1 MAEENAVIEK
11 QSSEDE
17 GTQKELTFEI
27 NEVKEEDS
35 SEEVQSEIQPED
47 SLDDQD
53 EDKELKEHGVRVQKR
68 INTLTYRAKEG
79 ERVADEAMNYAKGVV
94 AENDALKRRLSGQEN
109 VSISEAEQRNISQMA
124 EAKTALKAAHE
135 AADSDASAAA
145 SELIGKLA
153 SDGNAIHQAKR
164 RMDAQKAV
172 EEDTPAQASAP
183 AQVPAQQNVPTQEPE
198 VVEDPKAEAWAA
210 KTKWFGEHEGMTHYA
225 MTQHY
230 SLVEK
235 EGFDPHSDEYYNEIE
250 NRVQKT
256 FPHMFES
263 ASESSASYGAHQA
276 VNGTKSKQT
285 VAPARNSSGSA
296 KKNNKITV
304 STSEQTVARGLGISN
319 EAYAR
324 EKARLQK
331 ERDAEN
337 A

>member
-11 QSSEDE
+11 QSSEGE

-27 NEVKEEDS
+27 DEAKEKDS
-35 SEEVQSEIQPED
+35 SEEVQSEIQLED
-47 SLDDQD
+47 SSSTQD
-53 EDKELKEHGVRVQKR
+53 EGEDKELKEHSMRVQKR

-79 ERVADEAMNYAKGVV
+79 ERVADEAMNYAKGVLS
-94 AENDALKRRLSGQEN
+94 ENDALKRRLSGQEN

-135 AADSDASAAA
+135 AADSDAIADA

-172 EEDTPAQASAP
+172 EEATPAQAPAP
-183 AQVPAQQNVPTQEPE
+183 ATAQQNVPTQEPE

-210 KTKWFGEHEGMTHYA
+210 KTKWFGQHEGMTHYA

-263 ASESSASYGAHQA
+263 ASESSASDGAHQA
-276 VNGTKSKQT
+276 VNGTKPKQT